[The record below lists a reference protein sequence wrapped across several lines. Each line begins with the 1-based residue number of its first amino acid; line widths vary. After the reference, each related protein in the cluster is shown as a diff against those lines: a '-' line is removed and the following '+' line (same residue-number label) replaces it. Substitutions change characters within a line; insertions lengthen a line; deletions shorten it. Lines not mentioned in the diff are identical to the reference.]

1 MMHLGEYN
9 TLTILRFTSV
19 GAYLGDDDDND
30 VLLPTKYIPEGSEI
44 DDKIDVF
51 LYQDSEDR
59 LIATRLKPL
68 LELHQFGLLRVNQV
82 SHFGAF
88 LEWGIEKD
96 VFVPFKEQKQKMEEG
111 KSYIIFIYI
120 DQETHR
126 LVGSSRVKRYLE
138 MEKMTVK
145 EGEEVDLLI
154 CETTELGKNVIVNDT
169 HSGLIYRNDVIRTLR
184 YGERTSGF
192 VTKVR
197 EDGKLDIAL
206 DQIGF
211 QKMEPNCERLLQLLS
226 DNQGVIKLTDKSDP
240 DTIRELVGMSKKT
253 FKNAVGML
261 YKQRLIS
268 IEDDRITI
276 L

>member
-1 MMHLGEYN
+1 MHLGEYN

-138 MEKMTVK
+138 MDKMTVK

-206 DQIGF
+206 DQVGF
-211 QKMEPNCERLLQLLS
+211 QKMEPNCERLLQILS
-226 DNQGVIKLTDKSDP
+226 DSQGVIKLTDKSDP

>member
-1 MMHLGEYN
+1 MHLGEYN

-206 DQIGF
+206 DQVGF
-211 QKMEPNCERLLQLLS
+211 QKMEPNCERLLQILS
-226 DNQGVIKLTDKSDP
+226 DSQGVIKLTDKSDP

>member
-1 MMHLGEYN
+1 MHLGEYN

-138 MEKMTVK
+138 MEKMTGK

-206 DQIGF
+206 DQVGF
-211 QKMEPNCERLLQLLS
+211 QKMEPNCERLLQILS
-226 DNQGVIKLTDKSDP
+226 DSQGVIKLTDKSDP

>member
-1 MMHLGEYN
+1 MHLGEYN

-211 QKMEPNCERLLQLLS
+211 QKMEPNCERLLQILS
-226 DNQGVIKLTDKSDP
+226 DSQGVIKLTDKSDP